1 MRYLGLGA
9 LASFVAVS
17 FVACSGLRQADPEP
31 DAALPDGEAPPDGA
45 ILEDGAVAPLPD
57 GAKPDTSRP
66 DAADTGSTDSPADVA
81 CVGAAQDAWS
91 RTTKITP
98 GCADRRVFLLEG
110 WATGGL
116 PYFAR
121 ALSIARA
128 SNGRVGVAV
137 NGETGP
143 EEGTLRIRTFT
154 PTTATFA
161 SQLVKIDP
169 LNFENVGAGVRIASG
184 NDDTFHL
191 VYQRDSGMAGGPVMY
206 RRLPANNTFTA
217 EQQLASVG
225 YNTRLGLAVSPAN
238 SDVLATVYTPPTAT
252 VPGKIDSYLRPD
264 ATQTFGT
271 PVTMQGSF
279 ARDGVTGNGQHVI
292 RFDPTGA
299 ARGVYHLSQTFSSA
313 VPRFIELA
321 GGLWRM
327 PKTVDNNTLDGM
339 SGYSIDFVM
348 VGQTKHVAYY
358 ARKFSATTA
367 ELRIATFVSE
377 SDTPTYDIRDQG
389 ILSPD
394 PTSPQYALALGVDG
408 LGLLHLVHV
417 RPTSATKCTILY
429 SRQTRKAGVV
439 RWLEDL
445 VAADLDCQEPNDVAV
460 AMTVD
465 GGGRPHIAYA
475 TASGVYYAT
484 RFDR

>member
-169 LNFENVGAGVRIASG
+169 LNFEELKRSFQADFSSLLVSGLNPVEPLLVGAPRPVSQILDLAQNAPRA
-184 NDDTFHL
+184 NK
-191 VYQRDSGMAGGPVMY
+191 VAGLQM
-206 RRLPANNTFTA
+206 N
-217 EQQLASVG
+217 G
-225 YNTRLGLAVSPAN
+225 YE
-238 SDVLATVYTPPTAT
+238 
-252 VPGKIDSYLRPD
+252 K
-264 ATQTFGT
+264 
-271 PVTMQGSF
+271 
-279 ARDGVTGNGQHVI
+279 
-292 RFDPTGA
+292 
-299 ARGVYHLSQTFSSA
+299 
-313 VPRFIELA
+313 
-321 GGLWRM
+321 
-327 PKTVDNNTLDGM
+327 
-339 SGYSIDFVM
+339 
-348 VGQTKHVAYY
+348 
-358 ARKFSATTA
+358 
-367 ELRIATFVSE
+367 
-377 SDTPTYDIRDQG
+377 
-389 ILSPD
+389 
-394 PTSPQYALALGVDG
+394 
-408 LGLLHLVHV
+408 
-417 RPTSATKCTILY
+417 
-429 SRQTRKAGVV
+429 
-439 RWLEDL
+439 
-445 VAADLDCQEPNDVAV
+445 
-460 AMTVD
+460 
-465 GGGRPHIAYA
+465 
-475 TASGVYYAT
+475 
-484 RFDR
+484 